1 MSDRYYLKIRHVK
14 REVFNAVSDR
24 IHDDNE
30 VRVSIIIHYDGTDT
44 YGDITIYGTCGN
56 SKAFNKALKIL
67 TEEYCK

>member
-1 MSDRYYLKIRHVK
+1 M
-14 REVFNAVSDR
+14 SDR

-30 VRVSIIIHYDGTDT
+30 VRGSIIIHYDGTDT
-44 YGDITIYGTCGN
+44 YGDIAIYGTCGN